1 MTVTYRDTKGA
12 KVSNAE
18 QDSSLRSLNWR
29 HGGTLPS
36 QSSVSLTNEYNY
48 FDISGST
55 NISTFSKSSVEAGF
69 LVRITFT
76 SAGGML
82 VYQSDSFILP
92 GSASITWAAGDTAVF
107 VNLDAGGNWKCID
120 YTLHS
125 LAPSAQV
132 NATALTSSLIPAVGF
147 SYDLGSTAF
156 NFRNL
161 YIDGIAY
168 FEWIKLASGQIAN
181 KISFDPTMTDN
192 SGNSLVTERAVKGY
206 VDTIG
211 AHAYGRVTA
220 DGTEGNGYN
229 FTSVKN
235 STGYYTITLTTA
247 ASATNFNVVAS
258 YEASSV
264 PHSLAVNPTST
275 NTFDVRVWKINAGF
289 SAWELDDQT
298 FHFAVFDN
306 DQGL

>member
-12 KVSNAE
+12 KVSNEE
-18 QDSSLRSLNWR
+18 QDSNLRSLNWR
-29 HGGTLPS
+29 HGGVLPS
-36 QSSVSLTNEYNY
+36 QSSVSLTDKFNY

-55 NISTFSKSSVEAGF
+55 NITTFSKNSVEAGF
-69 LVRITFT
+69 LVRVTFT

-82 VYQSDSFILP
+82 VYKSDSFILP

-107 VNLDAGGNWKCID
+107 VNLDGSGSWKCID

-192 SGNSLVTERAVKGY
+192 SGFSLVTEKAVKGY

-211 AHAYGRVTA
+211 AHAYGKILA
-220 DGTEGNGYN
+220 DGTNSGGYN
-229 FTSVKN
+229 YTAVKN
-235 STGYYTITLTTA
+235 SDGYYTITLTVA
-247 ASATNFNVVAS
+247 ASSTACTVTATCHSNSAAKIATVALINVNTLDVRTWNSSGILDDTNFS
-258 YEASSV
+258 
-264 PHSLAVNPTST
+264 
-275 NTFDVRVWKINAGF
+275 
-289 SAWELDDQT
+289 
-298 FHFAVFDN
+298 FAVFDN